1 MGQLIEVINRHRWLL
16 LLFVAAAC
24 AGSQKDQ
31 SRDRV
36 ASALRDT
43 LGQTA
48 DPEVAFVRDSTH
60 LLVQLSGDVLPTA
73 SDSALTEE
81 ARRIGIFALRHY
93 ERANELDS
101 VTILYHRKVRRGL
114 WHILQMRAFPV
125 ESLRR

>member
-1 MGQLIEVINRHRWLL
+1 MRIINRHRWLL
-16 LLFVAAAC
+16 LLTIAAAC

-43 LGQTA
+43 LGKTA
-48 DPEVAFVRDSTH
+48 DPQVAFVRDSTH
-60 LLVQLSGDVLPTA
+60 LLVQLSGDALPTA
-73 SDSALTEE
+73 SDSVTEE
-81 ARRIGIFALRHY
+81 TRRIGNFALRHY

-101 VTILYHRKVRRGL
+101 VTILYHRPVRPGVWR
-114 WHILQMRAFPV
+114 ILQTRAFPV